1 MSVRFRLA
9 PKNAAAPAAPAPAPA
24 KPRKIRDVLKELFAA
39 EAITDKARLDAWC
52 GEPNR
57 RKLYALLRERAPE
70 HWEGLA
76 NPKAAARATYQSLL
90 AGTESASDEE
100 AAPASP
106 KAVGGAEALPS
117 TPPKASP
124 SPEALALKLAE
135 DLAEV
140 HKREIAR
147 LTAVEA
153 EYEALKAKMA
163 ATKLRQKEAHR
174 AYVARKKA
182 PSAAGGAGAA
192 PAAAGAEPRVKDIL
206 DVFDFFPELVEELA
220 AEDPGY

>member
-1 MSVRFRLA
+1 M
-9 PKNAAAPAAPAPAPA
+9 PAAAVAPPAPA

-39 EAITDKARLDAWC
+39 EAITDKARLDTWC

-70 HWEGLA
+70 HWEALA

-90 AGTESASDEE
+90 AGTEPASDEE

-106 KAVGGAEALPS
+106 KAMGGAGGES
-117 TPPKASP
+117 PPATL

-135 DLAEV
+135 ELAEV

-153 EYEALKAKMA
+153 EFLSLKAKLE

-182 PSAAGGAGAA
+182 TLAAAVGGAGA
-192 PAAAGAEPRVKDIL
+192 PAEPKSKDIL

-220 AEDPGY
+220 AEDPGC